1 MCHVWRP
8 LQSGERTPENRGHP
22 EKTGGRGQRHRGP
35 GVGVWSLRV
44 KNWWGGVVG
53 SKMGVIGRVWEA
65 GPPESLLKGLGSP
78 PPVIPAMS
86 SQGTLM
92 EKCPLASVG
101 RMAGTKPCEAVE
113 TWDTQRWGCP
123 PGSSRRMA

>member
-113 TWDTQRWGCP
+113 TRDTQRWGCP